1 MALKDIDSLLA
12 LVHEDMER
20 VEQML
25 MSCIDTPV
33 DMLNDICR
41 HILGSGGKR
50 IRPLIL
56 LLTARFCGYQGT
68 SHIPLACV
76 LEYIHT
82 ATLLH
87 DDVIDHAE
95 IRRGSSSAHRLWG
108 NQATILA
115 GDYFF
120 ARAFSLAVAVGN
132 VRILEVIARA
142 AQCLAEAETFQ
153 VAKTGDPLTTEQ
165 EYFYIIEN
173 KTASLIEAAAR
184 SSAILGG
191 LDHTRELLL
200 ADYGRNLGI
209 AFQIMD
215 DVLDYQAS
223 EKDLGK
229 TIGKDLQEGCMTLPL
244 IAAFARGS
252 EEEKAMVAGLMNSR
266 QWQPQDIAAV
276 RDFIEKHQGTAYAV
290 GCARQRINAGLAA
303 LASFDTTGP
312 KAALAEL
319 AGYVMERSS

>member
-1 MALKDIDSLLA
+1 LKDIDSLIA
-12 LVHEDMER
+12 LVRDDMDR

-25 MSCIDTPV
+25 MASIDTPV
-33 DMLNDICR
+33 ETLNGICR

-56 LLTARFCGYQGT
+56 LLTARFCGYQGA

-82 ATLLH
+82 ASVLH

-95 IRRGSSSAHRLWG
+95 MRRGISSAHTVWG
-108 NQATILA
+108 NQSAILA

-120 ARAFSLAVAVGN
+120 SRAFSLAVGVGN
-132 VRILEVIARA
+132 VRILDVIARA

-184 SSAILGG
+184 SSGILGG
-191 LDHTRELLL
+191 LDDSQELLL
-200 ADYGRNLGI
+200 AEYGRNMGI

-229 TIGKDLQEGCMTLPL
+229 TICKDMQEGCMTLPL
-244 IAAFARGS
+244 IAALAKGS
-252 EEEKAMVAGLMNSR
+252 EEEKAMVAGLINSR
-266 QWQPQDIAAV
+266 QWQQKDIASV
-276 RDFIEKHQGTAYAV
+276 RDFVEKYQGTGYAV
-290 GCARQRINAGLAA
+290 ACAREKVNAGLAA
-303 LASFDTTGP
+303 LVSFKTTGGLGE
-312 KAALAEL
+312 ALAEL
-319 AGYVMERSS
+319 ASYVMERSS

>member
-1 MALKDIDSLLA
+1 MKDIDSLIA
-12 LVHEDMER
+12 LVRDDMDR

-25 MSCIDTPV
+25 MASIDTPV
-33 DMLNDICR
+33 ETLNGICR

-56 LLTARFCGYQGT
+56 LLTARFCGYQGA

-82 ATLLH
+82 ASVLH

-95 IRRGSSSAHRLWG
+95 MRRGISSAHTVWG
-108 NQATILA
+108 NQSAILA

-120 ARAFSLAVAVGN
+120 SRAFSLAVGVGN
-132 VRILEVIARA
+132 VRILDVIARA

-165 EYFYIIEN
+165 EYFYIVEN

-184 SSAILGG
+184 SSAILSG
-191 LDHTRELLL
+191 LDHNQELLL

-229 TIGKDLQEGCMTLPL
+229 TICKDMQEGCMTLPL
-244 IAAFARGS
+244 IAALAKCS
-252 EEEKAMVAGLMNSR
+252 DEEKAMVAGLMGCR
-266 QWQPQDIAAV
+266 QWQQNDIAAV
-276 RDFIEKHQGTAYAV
+276 RDFIEKYQGTGYAV
-290 GCARQRINAGLAA
+290 ACARERIHAGLAA
-303 LASFDTTGP
+303 LVSFETGL
-312 KAALAEL
+312 KEALADL
-319 AGYVMERSS
+319 ASYVMERSS

>member
-1 MALKDIDSLLA
+1 LKDIDSLLA
-12 LVHEDMER
+12 LVHDDMER

-25 MSCIDTPV
+25 MSSIDTPV
-33 DMLNDICR
+33 EVLNDICR

-56 LLTARFCGYQGT
+56 LLTARFCGYRGA

-87 DDVIDHAE
+87 DDVIDHADM
-95 IRRGSSSAHRLWG
+95 RRGNSSAHRLWG
-108 NQATILA
+108 NQSTILA

-120 ARAFSLAVAVGN
+120 SRAFSLAVGVGN
-132 VRILEVIARA
+132 VRILDVIARA

-184 SSAILGG
+184 SSAILSG
-191 LDHTRELLL
+191 LDTAREQML

-229 TIGKDLQEGCMTLPL
+229 TICKDLQEGCMTLPL
-244 IAAFARGS
+244 IAALAKGS
-252 EEEKAMVAGLMNSR
+252 EEEKAMVTGLMNSR
-266 QWQPQDIAAV
+266 QWEQNDISAV
-276 RDFIEKHQGTAYAV
+276 RNFIQRHQGTAYAV
-290 GCARQRINAGLAA
+290 ACARERIQAGLSA
-303 LASFDTTGP
+303 LASFDTACP
-312 KAALAEL
+312 KAALDDL
-319 AGYVMERSS
+319 ALYVMDRTS

>member
-1 MALKDIDSLLA
+1 MKDINSLLA

-25 MSCIDTPV
+25 MSSINTSV
-33 DMLNDICR
+33 DVLNDICR

-56 LLTARFCGYQGT
+56 LLTARVCGYQGA
-68 SHIPLACV
+68 SHIPLACA

-87 DDVIDHAE
+87 DDVIDHADM
-95 IRRGSSSAHRLWG
+95 RRGNSSAHRLWG
-108 NQATILA
+108 NQSTILA

-120 ARAFSLAVAVGN
+120 SRAFSLAVGVGN
-132 VRILEVIARA
+132 VRILDVIARA

-184 SSAILGG
+184 SSAILSG
-191 LDHTRELLL
+191 LELKQELLL

-229 TIGKDLQEGCMTLPL
+229 TICKDMQEGCMTLPL
-244 IAAFARGS
+244 IAALAKGS
-252 EEEKAMVAGLMNSR
+252 EKEKATVSGLLNSR
-266 QWQPQDIAAV
+266 QWQPKDIVSV
-276 RDFIEKHQGTAYAV
+276 REFIEKHQGTVYAV
-290 GCARQRINAGLAA
+290 ACANERIQAA
-303 LASFDTTGP
+303 LSSLASLDTAGP
-312 KAALAEL
+312 KAALDDL
-319 AGYVMERSS
+319 ASYVMNRSS

>member
-1 MALKDIDSLLA
+1 LKDIDSLLT
-12 LVHEDMER
+12 LVHEDMAR

-25 MSCIDTPV
+25 VSCIDTPV
-33 DMLNDICR
+33 DVLNDICR

-56 LLTARFCGYQGT
+56 LLTAKVCGYRGT

-87 DDVIDHAE
+87 DDVIDHADM
-95 IRRGSSSAHRLWG
+95 RRGISSAHRLWG
-108 NQATILA
+108 NQSSILA

-120 ARAFSLAVAVGN
+120 SRAFSLAVEVGN
-132 VRILEVIARA
+132 VRILDVIARA

-184 SSAILGG
+184 CSAILSG
-191 LDHTRELLL
+191 LEHSQEQLL

-229 TIGKDLQEGCMTLPL
+229 TICKDMQEGCMTLPL
-244 IAAFARGS
+244 IAALAKGS
-252 EEEKAMVAGLMNSR
+252 QEEKAMVTGLIYNR
-266 QWQPQDIAAV
+266 EWQPKDISAMRA
-276 RDFIEKHQGTAYAV
+276 FIEKYQGTDYAV
-290 GCARQRINAGLAA
+290 ACARERIQAGLSALSLFETAGPRAA
-303 LASFDTTGP
+303 LDGLAS
-312 KAALAEL
+312 
-319 AGYVMERSS
+319 YVMERTS

>member
-1 MALKDIDSLLA
+1 MKDMDSLLA
-12 LVHEDMER
+12 FVHDDMER

-25 MSCIDTPV
+25 MASIDTRV
-33 DMLNDICR
+33 DVLNDICR

-56 LLTARFCGYQGT
+56 LLTARFCGYRGT

-95 IRRGSSSAHRLWG
+95 MRRGNSSAHRLWG
-108 NQATILA
+108 NQSTILA

-120 ARAFSLAVAVGN
+120 SRAFSLAVGVGD
-132 VRILEVIARA
+132 VRILGVIARA

-184 SSAILGG
+184 SSAILSG
-191 LDHTRELLL
+191 LDNGREMLL
-200 ADYGRNLGI
+200 ADFGRNLGI

-244 IAAFARGS
+244 IAALAKGS
-252 EEEKAMVAGLMNSR
+252 EEEKAMVAGLMVSR
-266 QWQPQDIAAV
+266 QWQQKDIAAV
-276 RDFIEKHQGTAYAV
+276 RDFIEKHQGTGYAV
-290 GCARQRINAGLAA
+290 ACARERIKAGLAS
-303 LASFDTTGP
+303 LVSFDSTGP
-312 KAALAEL
+312 KEALADL
-319 AGYVMERSS
+319 ACYVMERSS

>member
-1 MALKDIDSLLA
+1 MKDIDSLLA
-12 LVHEDMER
+12 LVRQDMDR

-25 MSCIDTPV
+25 MSSIDTPV
-33 DMLNDICR
+33 ELLNGICR

-56 LLTARFCGYQGT
+56 LLTARFCGYGGT

-95 IRRGSSSAHRLWG
+95 MRRGLSSAHTLWG

-120 ARAFSLAVAVGN
+120 SRAFSLAVGVGD
-132 VRILEVIARA
+132 VRILEVISGA
-142 AQCLAEAETFQ
+142 AQRLAEAETFQ
-153 VAKTGDPLTTEQ
+153 VEKTGDTLTTEE
-165 EYFYIIEN
+165 EYFYIVEN

-184 SSAILGG
+184 ISAILGG
-191 LDHTRELLL
+191 LDHDREQLL

-215 DVLDYQAS
+215 DVLDFQAS

-229 TIGKDLQEGCMTLPL
+229 TIGKDMQEGCMTLPL
-244 IAAFARGS
+244 ISALARGTDQ
-252 EEEKAMVAGLMNSR
+252 EKAAIAGLMDNR
-266 QWQPQDIAAV
+266 QWQAGDIAAV
-276 RDFIEKHQGTAYAV
+276 RDFIEKHQGTHYAV
-290 GCARQRINAGLAA
+290 SCARKNVEAGLAA
-303 LASFDTTGP
+303 LAAFEAGEL
-312 KAALAEL
+312 KEALADL
-319 AGYVMERSS
+319 AAYVLGRSS

>member
-1 MALKDIDSLLA
+1 MKDIDSLLA
-12 LVHEDMER
+12 LVHDDMER

-25 MSCIDTPV
+25 MSSIDTPV
-33 DMLNDICR
+33 DVLNDICR

-56 LLTARFCGYQGT
+56 LLTARACGYQGM

-87 DDVIDHAE
+87 DDVIDHADM
-95 IRRGSSSAHRLWG
+95 RRGNSSAHRLWG
-108 NQATILA
+108 NQSTILA

-120 ARAFSLAVAVGN
+120 SRAFSLAVGVGN
-132 VRILEVIARA
+132 VRILDVIARA

-153 VAKTGDPLTTEQ
+153 VAKTGDPLMTEQ

-184 SSAILGG
+184 SSAILSG
-191 LDHTRELLL
+191 LDNAREQML

-229 TIGKDLQEGCMTLPL
+229 TICKDLQEGCMTLPL
-244 IAAFARGS
+244 IAALAKGS
-252 EEEKAMVAGLMNSR
+252 EEEKVMVAGLMGSR
-266 QWQPQDIAAV
+266 QWQQNDISSV
-276 RDFIEKHQGTAYAV
+276 RDFIERHQGTAYAV
-290 GCARQRINAGLAA
+290 ACAREKIQAGLAA
-303 LASFDTTGP
+303 LASFKTTCP
-312 KAALAEL
+312 KAALDDL
-319 AGYVMERSS
+319 ALYVMDRSS

>member
-1 MALKDIDSLLA
+1 MKDIDSLLA
-12 LVHEDMER
+12 LVRQDMDH
-20 VEQML
+20 VEHML
-25 MSCIDTPV
+25 MSSINTPV
-33 DMLNDICR
+33 ELLNGICR

-56 LLTARFCGYQGT
+56 LLTARFCGYRGT

-95 IRRGSSSAHRLWG
+95 MRRGLSSAHTLWG

-120 ARAFSLAVAVGN
+120 SRAFSLAVGVGD
-132 VRILEVIARA
+132 VRILEVISGA
-142 AQCLAEAETFQ
+142 AQRLAEAETFQ
-153 VAKTGDPLTTEQ
+153 VEKTGDTLTTEE
-165 EYFYIIEN
+165 EYFSIIEN

-184 SSAILGG
+184 ISAILGG
-191 LDHTRELLL
+191 LGQDREQLL

-215 DVLDYQAS
+215 DVLDFQAN

-229 TIGKDLQEGCMTLPL
+229 TIGKDMQEGCMTLPL
-244 IAAFARGS
+244 IAALARGS
-252 EEEKAMVAGLMNSR
+252 SKEKAEIAGRMDSR
-266 QWQPQDIAAV
+266 QWTADDIAAV
-276 RDFIEKHQGTAYAV
+276 RDFIEKHQGSDYAV
-290 GCARQRINAGLAA
+290 SCAREKVGAGLAA
-303 LASFDTTGP
+303 LASFEPSELKT
-312 KAALAEL
+312 ALADL
-319 AGYVMERSS
+319 AGYVLARSS

>member
-1 MALKDIDSLLA
+1 LKDIDSLLA
-12 LVHEDMER
+12 LVREDMDR

-25 MSCIDTPV
+25 MSAIDTPV
-33 DMLNDICR
+33 ELLNGICR

-56 LLTARFCGYQGT
+56 LLSARFCGYRGA

-95 IRRGSSSAHRLWG
+95 MRRGLSSAHTLWG

-120 ARAFSLAVAVGN
+120 SRAFSLAVGVGD
-132 VRILEVIARA
+132 VRILEVISQA
-142 AQCLAEAETFQ
+142 AQRLAEAETFQ
-153 VAKTGDPLTTEQ
+153 VEKTGDPLTTEQ

-173 KTASLIEAAAR
+173 KTASLMEAAAR
-184 SSAILGG
+184 ASAILGG
-191 LDHTRELLL
+191 LGQPQQQLL

-244 IAAFARGS
+244 IAALARGS
-252 EEEKAMVAGLMNSR
+252 SKEKTVIAGLMDNR
-266 QWQPQDIAAV
+266 QWQSKDIAAV
-276 RDFIEKHQGTAYAV
+276 REFIEKYRGTDYAV
-290 GCARQRINAGLAA
+290 TCAREKINAGLAA
-303 LASFDTTGP
+303 LASFEAGELKT
-312 KAALAEL
+312 ALVDL
-319 AGYVMERSS
+319 AGYVLDRSS

>member
-1 MALKDIDSLLA
+1 MKDIDSLLA
-12 LVHEDMER
+12 LVREDMDR

-25 MSCIDTPV
+25 MSAIDTPV
-33 DMLNDICR
+33 DLLNGICR

-56 LLTARFCGYQGT
+56 LLTARFCGYRGT
-68 SHIPLACV
+68 SHVPLACV

-95 IRRGSSSAHRLWG
+95 MRRGISSAHTLWG

-120 ARAFSLAVAVGN
+120 SLAFSMAVAVGD
-132 VRILEVIARA
+132 VRILEVISRA
-142 AQCLAEAETFQ
+142 AQRLAEAETFQ
-153 VAKTGDPLTTEQ
+153 VEKTGDPLTTEQ

-184 SSAILGG
+184 ISAILGG
-191 LDHTRELLL
+191 LGQAQEQLL
-200 ADYGRNLGI
+200 ADYGKNFGI

-223 EKDLGK
+223 ERDLGK
-229 TIGKDLQEGCMTLPL
+229 TIGKDIQEGCMTLPL
-244 IAAFARGS
+244 IAALARGAS
-252 EEEKAMVAGLMNSR
+252 QEKTVITGLMSSR
-266 QWQPQDIAAV
+266 KWRSQDIAAV
-276 RDFIEKHQGTAYAV
+276 RDFIEKYHGTDYAV
-290 GCARQRINAGLAA
+290 SCAREKINAGLAA
-303 LASFDTTGP
+303 LAPFETAELKT
-312 KAALAEL
+312 ALVDL
-319 AGYVMERSS
+319 AGYVLDRNS

>member
-1 MALKDIDSLLA
+1 LKDIDSLLA
-12 LVHEDMER
+12 LVHDDMEH

-33 DMLNDICR
+33 DVLNDICR

-56 LLTARFCGYQGT
+56 LLTARFCGYQG
-68 SHIPLACV
+68 SDHIPLACV

-95 IRRGSSSAHRLWG
+95 MRRGSSSAHRLWG
-108 NQATILA
+108 NQSTILA

-120 ARAFSLAVAVGN
+120 SRAFSLAVGVGN
-132 VRILEVIARA
+132 VRILDVIARA

-165 EYFYIIEN
+165 DYFYIIEN

-184 SSAILGG
+184 SSAILSG
-191 LDHTRELLL
+191 LDPAGEQLL

-244 IAAFARGS
+244 IAALARGS
-252 EEEKAMVAGLMNSR
+252 KEEKAMVAGLVNSR
-266 QWQPQDIAAV
+266 QWQQQDIAVV

-290 GCARQRINAGLAA
+290 ACAREKINAGLAA
-303 LASFDTTGP
+303 LASFDTAGP
-312 KAALAEL
+312 KAALADL
-319 AGYVMERSS
+319 AHYVMNRSS